1 MKRTGKAE
9 LAGNYFEWTPKRIAS
24 VKKIAEGGG
33 TAREAAESVGLDP
46 ERDHLIYKLA
56 DRLGFRFK
64 NIGRKR
70 DDRSI
75 FLRLDDLSSN
85 VLTERAGKHRIK
97 RRDLAA
103 KLLNIVLQQ
112 GPIFIDNLLDDGE

>member
-1 MKRTGKAE
+1 MTEDDRFTWDAAKITAVR
-9 LAGNYFEWTPKRIAS
+9 LIALD
-24 VKKIAEGGG
+24 GG
-33 TAREAAESVGLDP
+33 TARQACEAVGLDP
-46 ERDHLIYKLA
+46 EREHLIYRLA
-56 DRLGFRFK
+56 KSKGYRFK

-75 FLRLDDLSSN
+75 CIRLEDLPSTI
-85 VLTERAGKHRIK
+85 LTDRARQISLP

-112 GPIFIDNLLDDGE
+112 GQTFIDNLLDPDA